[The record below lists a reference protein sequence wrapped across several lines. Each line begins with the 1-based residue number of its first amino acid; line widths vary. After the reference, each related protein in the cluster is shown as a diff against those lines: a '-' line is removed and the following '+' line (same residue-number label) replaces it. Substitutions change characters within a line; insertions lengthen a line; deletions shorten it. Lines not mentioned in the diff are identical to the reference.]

1 MGPSMENNPRT
12 FAVIIAGGAGTR
24 LWPLSRRTSPKP
36 FLPGKDGRS
45 LLRATFE
52 RALHFTALE
61 KILVVVAASL
71 VDKVSAELPE
81 VPLHNIL
88 GEPTPRNTA
97 AAIGLAA
104 SVIEQRDPEALFA
117 VLPADHIIA
126 DEEAFASTARQALS
140 LAAGG
145 EVVTL
150 GISPTRP
157 ETGYGYLWLAA
168 SLGPQQFVLR
178 QFVEKPSLE
187 KAREFVASGQYLW
200 NSGTFFFAAKTL
212 LRAIEAHLPTLAVG
226 LVAIMVRSKETDLSE
241 ALHTFFGGL
250 PSISIDYGIMEK
262 LPRIVCVS
270 AHCGWDDIGTLA
282 SYAELAPSITPIEIK
297 AQGNVYLGQKK
308 TVSVIGADDLIIVET
323 DDALVICRRQESQAV
338 KDLVALLE
346 KSDKK
351 GLL

>member
-1 MGPSMENNPRT
+1 MGLSMENNPHT
-12 FAVIIAGGAGTR
+12 FSVIIAGGAGTR
-24 LWPLSRRTSPKP
+24 LWPLSRKASPKP

-45 LLRATFE
+45 LLRTTLD
-52 RALHFTALE
+52 RALRFTAPE
-61 KILVVVAASL
+61 RIIVVVAASL
-71 VDKVSAELPE
+71 VDKVSAELPG
-81 VPLHNIL
+81 VPLRNIL

-104 SVIEQRDPEALFA
+104 SVIEQRDPEALLA
-117 VLPADHIIA
+117 VFPADHIIA
-126 DEEAFASTARQALS
+126 DEEAFAHTARQALS

-157 ETGYGYLWLAA
+157 ETGYGYLWLAEP
-168 SLGPQQFVLR
+168 LGPQQFVLR

-200 NSGTFFFAAKTL
+200 NSGTFFFSAKVLFAAM
-212 LRAIEAHLPTLAVG
+212 EVHLPTLAAG
-226 LVAIMVRSKETDLSE
+226 LVAIIRRSKETDLPE
-241 ALHTFFGGL
+241 ALHSFFGEL

-262 LPRIVCVS
+262 LPRLVCVS
-270 AHCGWDDIGTLA
+270 SCCGWDDIGTLA
-282 SYAELAPSITPIEIK
+282 AYAELAPSITPIEIK
-297 AQGNVYLGQKK
+297 AKGNVYLGQKK

-323 DDALVICRRQESQAV
+323 DEALVICRRQESQAV
-338 KDLVALLE
+338 RELVAFLE

-351 GLL
+351 DRL